1 MKPFRPL
8 LLSLFSLVSYASPGL
23 DEDAGYVPRNI
34 QIEVQIVV
42 LPEELALPLIPELLD
57 EKTIE
62 AANAKVQALLAAKKA
77 KLIGWPTLTTR
88 NGQRAVTEAV
98 DEIRF
103 VAEYAPQN
111 EVIGPTL
118 ADKADDKTEPKT
130 DRAEFFPTP
139 QNFETRQMGVTLE
152 VEPVLSPDGSKIDL
166 NFAANDSKLL
176 GYKKTTVEKPKSGET
191 LVVEQPEFRSTK
203 VTTSL
208 TLRSD
213 QRKLVGVYKVTDPP
227 GHMELFILKASVT
240 ELK

>member
-8 LLSLFSLVSYASPGL
+8 LLSLFSLVSYASLGL

-42 LPEELALPLIPELLD
+42 LPEDLALPLIPELLN

-77 KLIGWPTLTTR
+77 KLIGWPMLTTR

-111 EVIGPTL
+111 EIIGPTRFL
-118 ADKADDKTEPKT
+118 NPGCITRPNRGAPASYAWLDLKKGEP
-130 DRAEFFPTP
+130 
-139 QNFETRQMGVTLE
+139 
-152 VEPVLSPDGSKIDL
+152 L
-166 NFAANDSKLL
+166 NW
-176 GYKKTTVEKPKSGET
+176 
-191 LVVEQPEFRSTK
+191 
-203 VTTSL
+203 SL
-208 TLRSD
+208 TL
-213 QRKLVGVYKVTDPP
+213 
-227 GHMELFILKASVT
+227 E
-240 ELK
+240 